1 MNIIQDIL
9 DFFLRLVRGRFDS
22 VEIQARSKLMSA
34 EARAKAAAAKRFN
47 QTVDGAVGKAKGVAP
62 GQSGQ
67 SGQPGQGVQPHPAAA
82 KKS

>member
-9 DFFLRLVRGRFDS
+9 DFFLRLIRGRIDS
-22 VEIQARSKLMSA
+22 VQIQARSKVMGV

-47 QTVDGAVGKAKGVAP
+47 QTVDGAVGKAKGAVP

-67 SGQPGQGVQPHPAAA
+67 QGQGVQPHPSAA
-82 KKS
+82 KKT